1 MSGIDFEAILR
12 LSVDERLRLID
23 EIWDTIPVDREP
35 PPLTD
40 AQRAEIA
47 RRIAEHERDPSSAI
61 PADEVFAELRKRYG

>member
-1 MSGIDFEAILR
+1 MTGIDFAAILR

-23 EIWDTIPVDREP
+23 EIWDTIPADREP
-35 PPLTD
+35 PPLSD

-47 RRIAEHERDPSSAI
+47 RRIAEYERDPSSAI

>member
-1 MSGIDFEAILR
+1 MTGIDFEAILR
-12 LSVDERLRLID
+12 LSVDERLRLVV
-23 EIWDTIPVDREP
+23 EILDTIPIDREP

-61 PADEVFAELRKRYG
+61 PAEEVFAELRKKFG